1 MLTTSAQTL
10 FTVRIA
16 LITHICLQQLT
27 DGSGVDMHHPRAM
40 SGAGGAPTAPAH
52 IPAVCANK
60 CNDCEVRCVTQVTE
74 KQEPASRPE
83 GRLTGPGCGA

>member
-27 DGSGVDMHHPRAM
+27 HGPGVDTHHPRAM
-40 SGAGGAPTAPAH
+40 SGTDGAPTAPARS
-52 IPAVCANK
+52 PDVCANK

-74 KQEPASRPE
+74 KQNRPAALK
-83 GRLTGPGCGA
+83 GV